1 MADIVKGKKQ
11 KEGGNGGGNVSTDKQ
26 TNPLPLN
33 PTIPSIPPPPPPPP
47 PPPVK
52 SVSPQHVPSTTSSTP
67 TAAIVTAATVTAV
80 GVAPPPNQSSLPKS
94 QKVDSKVSA
103 F

>member
-33 PTIPSIPPPPPPPP
+33 PTIPSIPPPPPP